1 MHVLLT
7 GAFGNIGAHTLE
19 ELLQRD
25 HRVRCFDVRTKR
37 NEKIARKYKERIEV
51 VWGDLRNPQD
61 VAAAVQDQEVV
72 IHLAFVIPTLSVT
85 GVSSEKQPDFAYAVN
100 VEGTRN
106 LLEALKP
113 QPVPP
118 RLIFASSLHVY
129 GPTQDQQPPRTA
141 SDPVHPIEHYAQHK
155 VICEGMVKESGLEW
169 AIFRLPATLP
179 IRLILDMGM
188 FDVPLE
194 NRIEYGHGRDVGA
207 AFANGVDCPEIWGQ
221 TLLIGGGPH
230 CQFHYRELVGRI
242 MDMTG
247 IGMLPAKAFSR
258 IPFSTD
264 WLDTSESQRLLKYQT
279 RTLDDYL
286 KDMRHLL
293 GWRLPFIRAFR
304 PFVRSWL
311 LRHSPYL
318 RAAAQGTA

>member
-1 MHVLLT
+1 MKVLLT

-19 ELLQRD
+19 ELLQRG
-25 HRVRCFDVRTKR
+25 HRVRCFDVHTKR
-37 NEKIARKYKERIEV
+37 NEKIARKYKDRGEMM
-51 VWGDLRNPQD
+51 WGDLRNPPD
-61 VAAAVQDQEVV
+61 VARAVEDIEVV
-72 IHLAFVIPTLSVT
+72 LHLGFVIPKLSVT
-85 GVSSEKQPDFAYAVN
+85 GVGSEDHPDFAYAVN
-100 VEGTRN
+100 VGGTHN
-106 LLEALKP
+106 LLEAMKTRP
-113 QPVPP
+113 IPP

-155 VICEGMVKESGLEW
+155 VACEEMIKQSGLEW

-179 IRLILDMGM
+179 IRLILDTGM

-194 NRIEYGHGRDVGA
+194 NRIEYGHGRDVGM
-207 AFANGVDCPEIWGQ
+207 AFANGLDSTRIWGK
-221 TLLIGGGPH
+221 TLLIGGGPQ
-230 CQFHYRELVGRI
+230 CQFHYGELVGRI
-242 MDMTG
+242 MDG
-247 IGMLPAKAFSR
+247 IGVGMLPAKAFSR
-258 IPFSTD
+258 TPFSTD
-264 WLDTSESQRLLKYQT
+264 WLDTTESQRLLNYQT

-318 RAAAQGTA
+318 HTAPQRIP